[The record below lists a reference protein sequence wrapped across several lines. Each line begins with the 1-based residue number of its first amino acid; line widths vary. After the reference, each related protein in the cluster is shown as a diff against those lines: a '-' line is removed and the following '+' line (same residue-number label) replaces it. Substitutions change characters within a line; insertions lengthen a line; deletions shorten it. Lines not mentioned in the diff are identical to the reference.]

1 MPHFF
6 IKKSSCK
13 LHTKPR
19 RQLTVDSFLFIL
31 ERCLEWARSIRLMT
45 CTPSLLYLQCTSST
59 ELSPSSQMDMD
70 LRMRWAGRERKK
82 KRYPSATPSL
92 LSVLSFSSHSLPLNH
107 RTLLRGSGVYRRL
120 CSLCPSVPP
129 FRSLYST
136 VLVSHSLCPASAPH
150 VLLKDAADG
159 AEEEGGEK
167 ILVTREHT
175 RMKPFEPSRE
185 KEM

>member
-82 KRYPSATPSL
+82 KDTQAPLLPFYPSSPSL
-92 LSVLSFSSHSLPLNH
+92 HTVFHW
-107 RTLLRGSGVYRRL
+107 TILRGSGVYRRL